1 MTDVEDP
8 LADRPRGTTPAV
20 DWRQLAARVD
30 QRAAEI
36 AAGLQR
42 PTGLQPG
49 EERAAAI
56 REVFRSWLM
65 GAEATEDLEFER
77 GCLGRQIEAERQR
90 RLRDCADL
98 QVRLADARADAA
110 AGLRRWCNERTVP
123 SRYRRDGV
131 ELATKW
137 LEDGR

>member
-1 MTDVEDP
+1 VTSAEDP
-8 LADRPRGTTPAV
+8 LADRPRGNTPAV

-36 AAGLQR
+36 AAGIQR
-42 PTGLQPG
+42 PAGLQPG

-56 REVFRSWLM
+56 REIFRGWLTWD
-65 GAEATEDLEFER
+65 EATEDLEFER
-77 GCLGRQIEAERQR
+77 ACLGRQIEAEKQR
-90 RLRDCADL
+90 RLRDCAE
-98 QVRLADARADAA
+98 LAAKLAEARADAA

-131 ELATKW
+131 ELAAQW
-137 LEDGR
+137 LE